1 MAKRHFLHRKPDAGA
16 KRNTLGEPT
25 VSRLL
30 EALRDQVIDRFVHMS
45 MTEVQAVA
53 LAVSEPNDEDP
64 APNPSHPACLEFASG
79 DYCRE
84 SWQLHLAK
92 LKRRPETHWGTC
104 HHQRLCAIIPITCE
118 SRCLAVIKLAGPASL
133 DKSEFKRIVEIM
145 ELLVRDFAV
154 SHSGFL
160 RRVPGGITT
169 EEALESLA
177 GSDRSDDAAPSPTHP
192 QVVRALDYIAAHLSD
207 PRLSVAGVASEL
219 DLYPTYLSELFVE
232 HMGQRMSR
240 FIAGRRVDLAKRLLA
255 TTDWQVKRIALET
268 GYANPNW
275 FCHVFAVHTGLTPG
289 QYRSAAHA
297 QDSGTSGR

>member
-16 KRNTLGEPT
+16 KRNTIGQPT

-30 EALRDQVIDRFVHMS
+30 EALKVQVIDRFVHMS

-64 APNPSHPACLEFASG
+64 APNPSHPACREFASS

-92 LKRRPETHWGTC
+92 LKRRSETHWGTC
-104 HHQRLCAIIPITCE
+104 HHERLCAMIPIICE

-133 DKSEFKRIVEIM
+133 DRSEFERIVEIM
-145 ELLVRDFAV
+145 ELLVRDFSV
-154 SHSGFL
+154 SHSAFL
-160 RRVPGGITT
+160 RCVPGGIITG
-169 EEALESLA
+169 EALETPA
-177 GSDRSDDAAPSPTHP
+177 GPDRGGEVAPLPSHP

-207 PRLSVAGVASEL
+207 PRLSVAGVALEL

-240 FIAGRRVDLAKRLLA
+240 FIARRRVELAKRLLA

-289 QYRSAAHA
+289 QYRSTAHA
-297 QDSGTSGR
+297 QDSGPSGR